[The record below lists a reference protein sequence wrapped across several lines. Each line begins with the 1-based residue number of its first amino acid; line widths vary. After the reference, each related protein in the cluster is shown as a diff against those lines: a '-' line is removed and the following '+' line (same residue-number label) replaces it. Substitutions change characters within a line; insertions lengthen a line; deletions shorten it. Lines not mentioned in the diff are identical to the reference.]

1 MVHKRGGENVMITYY
16 NIIFHFALL
25 DAYKLQILGINPS
38 LLFFILFIGLFLL
51 CYLLIQ
57 PLVAILV
64 ARHTINLLSYVMS
77 SLLIIMICLIILHL
91 PNILPTIYLEHRSLI
106 LKNAFLAIGTIGVMI
121 AGFYYT
127 KHLLKL
133 K

>member
-1 MVHKRGGENVMITYY
+1 MMHKRVGENVMITYY

-25 DAYKLQILGINPS
+25 DFHKLQILGIRPS
-38 LLFFILFIGLFLL
+38 LLFFILFIGLFLI

-64 ARHTINLLSYVMS
+64 ARHTINLLAFVMS

-91 PNILPTIYLEHRSLI
+91 PNILPTAYLEHRSLI
-106 LKNAFLAIGTIGVMI
+106 LKNALLAIG
-121 AGFYYT
+121 
-127 KHLLKL
+127 
-133 K
+133 